1 MGFAR
6 AGIYV
11 EDECEL
17 LDHLDTTF
25 AALRELATVSLDED
39 LNRQPMSRR
48 AAEAVLAFG
57 DSLEEAR
64 EEVRRFDNER
74 NDALEEALELPDLTI
89 ARILSDRVEV
99 ESADIELS
107 ENGGGDRE

>member
-48 AAEAVLAFG
+48 AAEAVFAFG

-64 EEVRRFDNER
+64 EEVRRLDNER
-74 NDALEEALELPDLTI
+74 DEALEEALGLPELSL
-89 ARILSDRVEV
+89 AGLRMGEVEV

-107 ENGGGDRE
+107 ENGGEG